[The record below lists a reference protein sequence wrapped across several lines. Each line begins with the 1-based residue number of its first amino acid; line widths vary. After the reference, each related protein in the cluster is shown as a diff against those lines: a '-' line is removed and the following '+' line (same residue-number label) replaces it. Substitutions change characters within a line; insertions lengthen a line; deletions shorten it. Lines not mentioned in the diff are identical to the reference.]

1 MIRPVSP
8 ALEGRFLATGPPGEF
23 WVQCCLVFN
32 GFKKLKYI
40 VDLGASQ
47 VAQGEGNGHP
57 LQYSCLGY
65 PMDRGAWW
73 ATVHRVVRVRCSL
86 RTKPLPPTRWL
97 SDKKKKKMPA
107 SAGDSG
113 SIPGLV
119 RSPGEGNSNLL
130 QYSCLGNP
138 TEEPGVL
145 QSMRS
150 QKSSTQLSD

>member
-1 MIRPVSP
+1 
-8 ALEGRFLATGPPGEF
+8 LEGRFLATGPPGEF

-97 SDKKKKKMPA
+97 SDKKKKKNACQCRRLGFNPWI
-107 SAGDSG
+107 GK
-113 SIPGLV
+113 IPW
-119 RSPGEGNSNLL
+119 R
-130 QYSCLGNP
+130 
-138 TEEPGVL
+138 
-145 QSMRS
+145 R
-150 QKSSTQLSD
+150 K